1 MRTLPFYQVDV
12 FTERP
17 FAGNPLAIFPGADG
31 LTAAQMQ
38 AIASEMNLS
47 ETTFVMQPEGDGH
60 ARVRIFTPALELPFA
75 GHPSVGTAWELVR
88 LGIVAAV
95 EPVTRVVLE
104 LDVGPTLVEVEV
116 RDGRPLAATVHQGPP
131 TFGAPVPRERV
142 AAVLGLDLEDLHETL
157 EAIPVGTGLTYTI
170 IPLRSQRALAHLA
183 PDLSLFGAFERDYAE
198 AYPCA
203 FTGQETPWVE
213 ARGLFPLSGIP
224 EDPATGSAAG
234 PLAAYMARA
243 GLLAAGARR
252 VVLQGAAI
260 GRPSLL
266 TVAVTGTA
274 EHIDNVLVGG
284 AVQPVLR
291 GELTLED

>member
-1 MRTLPFYQVDV
+1 
-12 FTERP
+12 
-17 FAGNPLAIFPGADG
+17 
-31 LTAAQMQ
+31 
-38 AIASEMNLS
+38 
-47 ETTFVMQPEGDGH
+47 
-60 ARVRIFTPALELPFA
+60 VRIFTPALELPFA

-131 TFGAPVPRERV
+131 AFGAPVPRERV